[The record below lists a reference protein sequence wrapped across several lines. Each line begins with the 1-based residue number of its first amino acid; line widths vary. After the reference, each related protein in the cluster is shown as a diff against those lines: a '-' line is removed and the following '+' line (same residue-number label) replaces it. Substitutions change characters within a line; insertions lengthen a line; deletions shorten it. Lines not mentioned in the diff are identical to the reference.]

1 MGGEKEGDWK
11 SSAGSRQA
19 GRDLGA
25 CHRSMTWMTSSCL
38 EVAQVHPAA
47 WAGLVCKWPRELCQE
62 RQQAFP
68 SPKNLHWTASFP
80 ESGKE
85 QIPCLHIWTRTF
97 DFHWLA

>member
-19 GRDLGA
+19 GRDLGV

-62 RQQAFP
+62 GSRHFP
-68 SPKNLHWTASFP
+68 LP
-80 ESGKE
+80 
-85 QIPCLHIWTRTF
+85 RTF
-97 DFHWLA
+97 IGRQASLNRERNKFPASTFEQGHLTFTG